1 MKQKTSRPTSL
12 QRTYSTRGIIAVLA
26 VVVCSLAWSGPR
38 WMDDAG
44 AQVVPDTTR
53 AHPAAGPLEPAYL
66 NKIQSRLGLHLIAAM
81 SEKPNGEG
89 NLIVSPASVAAVL
102 ALLDLGANGQMRAA
116 MLKAL
121 AFQDEAGASGASTFA
136 ALRASMKLA
145 QADAGGPVASAN
157 AMVFD
162 PAAAPYPDTI
172 AAFAASGA
180 EVTIARLDDPAT
192 IARINNWV
200 RRHTRDLIHSI
211 IDRAPPEPGLVVLN
225 ALHFKDRWKRA
236 FDPALTKPAP
246 FQGRTGTVVEV
257 PMMQMDGSFRLRQD
271 GVFVAVELP
280 YAAERFRLVLVTT
293 RGEPARAAQFQEVA
307 DWLTGDEFE
316 QHPGEILLPRFS
328 VGGSA
333 DLLDAL
339 DALGLKQGRS
349 APGALAGL
357 SRVALNIAQ
366 VLQRTEIRVDE
377 AGTEA
382 AAATAVTTTRAI
394 TSDFVK
400 MTFDRPFLFAL
411 RDTASGVV
419 LLTGYVASPR

>member
-1 MKQKTSRPTSL
+1 M
-12 QRTYSTRGIIAVLA
+12 LA
-26 VVVCSLAWSGPR
+26 VTVCGLAWSVPG
-38 WMDDAG
+38 WVDDAG
-44 AQVVPDTTR
+44 AQVVPDAAT

-66 NKIQSRLGLHLIAAM
+66 NKVQCRLGLQLITAL
-81 SEKPNGEG
+81 SEKPNGED

-102 ALLDLGANGQMRAA
+102 ALLDLGANGQLRAA

-121 AFQDEAGASGASTFA
+121 AFQDEAAASGADTFA
-136 ALRASMKLA
+136 ALRASMRLA
-145 QADAGGPVASAN
+145 QADAGGPLASAN

-162 PAAAPYPDTI
+162 PAVAPYPDKI
-172 AAFAASGA
+172 AAITASGA
-180 EVTIARLDDPAT
+180 EVTIARLDDPAS
-192 IARINNWV
+192 IARINAWV
-200 RRHTRDLIHSI
+200 RQHTGDLIHSI
-211 IDRAPPEPGLVVLN
+211 IDRAPPEPGLVALN

-246 FQGRTGTVVEV
+246 FHGRTGTAVEV

-271 GVFVAVELP
+271 GAFVAVELP

-293 RGEPARAAQFQEVA
+293 KGEPARAAQFQEVA
-307 DWLTGDEFE
+307 DWLTGEGFE
-316 QHPGEILLPRFS
+316 QHPGEILLPRFGA
-328 VGGSA
+328 GGSA
-333 DLLDAL
+333 DLLDPL

-366 VLQRTEIRVDE
+366 VLQRTEIRIDE

-400 MTFDRPFLFAL
+400 MTFDRPFLFGL

-419 LLTGYVASPR
+419 LLTGYVASPRSSG